1 MILCGIEQKKKSDS
15 KNLRNDISDQINH
28 QKEQT
33 AK

>member
-1 MILCGIEQKKKSDS
+1 MILFGIEQKKKSDS
-15 KNLRNDISDQINH
+15 TNLRNDISDQMNL

>member
-15 KNLRNDISDQINH
+15 SNLRNDISDQITH